1 MTRRRAGIA
10 KTRRRKHLHALH
22 AMWDYEDRQNGR
34 GRYAPHSYPRGPRF
48 ATRRSLGEVL
58 ALVAVWGV
66 VLYVVLS
73 G

>member
-1 MTRRRAGIA
+1 
-10 KTRRRKHLHALH
+10 
-22 AMWDYEDRQNGR
+22 MWDYEDRQNGR
-34 GRYAPHSYPRGPRF
+34 GRYAPPSYPRGSRI
-48 ATRRSLGEVL
+48 AARQSLGEVL